1 MVPSILLCVSKFL
14 VFGGIIDKGKKKK
27 NKAKL
32 LVYGKIYN
40 HQEEEE
46 RVRIKQQVKNIKND
60 MTSNQSISTNELLQ
74 FLTDIET
81 NINDHETDFRKL
93 LLYLLRF
100 TNEKLIL
107 IAQEEINT
115 PTEVQLLIKLIDSI
129 ELVLSKKTNLLST
142 LLTIEDVNIIHATG
156 SGSLV
161 YEVPLHEWCISFAL
175 LHIPNFF
182 SHTTGLNQLKRLV
195 FLIVNFVC
203 TQLHSFKVIKSTR
216 IYLLKT
222 LDDNLNFCLENL
234 ASANTFLFKSKL
246 TTAVN
251 LFSIVH
257 DYDISQKLSL
267 NLNNYQLKFESYG
280 RKIWFIL
287 NEISLVSEIDNLNFL
302 DCLKSVFILDQSSSL
317 TLNVL
322 VGWNQFGFLLTCIV
336 EHLRQDFKTLD
347 SNTNN
352 FEFVNLNRSISLSLL
367 NTFMLCL
374 EKDLLENF
382 MSFSNIKGLLWK
394 LIYDES
400 IPYLIRK
407 SLNIVQ
413 YIYQSKSNPD
423 GDKLKIY
430 NTPVYNDYVSKTFV
444 DPELES
450 FRTRLLNLQGDYE
463 VSRKEQL
470 LSFAIDE
477 THKLTKLANLL
488 NYHDERAWIHIVK
501 KLTGTNKDV
510 LEDETTLY
518 TLVTA
523 LGHYPCI
530 LKGDYDYTI
539 NECTRCGFGPLS
551 KNNYSSIDPKRLPLN
566 YDTEATVLEDIIQ
579 LFLVPKLERQ
589 PDPLLCCNTL
599 LLIFNFYA
607 TFLPVTDMKM
617 PYVLD
622 FLLGLLAT
630 NDNRDVRMLVARILP
645 LYLIQLNDDKLLD
658 ETFKYIF
665 QKVTSID
672 FSSQHRLH
680 FGESTIRAVVELAT
694 VSTGER
700 LCAIYFKLV
709 DWLGEQNE
717 QHLNYVYCGILNLAS
732 AKSLPP
738 HKLLSPYLPS
748 VAEIIIKKPQLFER
762 IIKVLMITK
771 NYFLNRTKEYTVP
784 RILEYYKDPTL
795 LTQIA
800 NAAGLEVGKLL
811 ANCLPRI
818 LATYLTKESVN
829 ERYIMKV
836 LSSVCPDYKMV
847 HTEELFTRIG
857 DITWYILLEIQ
868 MDEFGNIRNLTNI
881 LRALD
886 CVCKNVSLRKNGSE
900 TTKNNS
906 INDLIEDQVLL
917 LIQKFSDVTHSSRG
931 AKPYLELKNSF
942 YAIEFLIKRHID
954 AITSA
959 LGQLSTCLQA
969 TLEEPD
975 FHVLSLRCWN
985 ELIKKVPPSHL
996 ISLIDIIISIILQKF
1011 ESFGSEAKSIAIEIL
1026 RKIYEEIK
1034 DKYNRYSLYFLSLPF
1049 LSYMEDY
1056 QMVKEFRNMKSP
1068 SRAMIFLEFT
1078 RRLQTSNMYVVK
1090 HALFDLSN
1098 YFDKYQINCQRDL
1111 FKDPGLTPAITSLVR
1126 TLLDTAAKFKNKDT
1140 TVSTACAKALAII
1153 GALDS
1158 NRFQFKTVKQLI
1170 IIALDFENSE
1180 ENSTFLVDLIE
1191 NHLLKIFW
1199 ASNDPHKQLFAAYVM
1214 QSFLAVMGLDEH
1226 VLQTKDNR
1234 VWNKFTD
1241 VAKSTLTPFLKSK
1254 YAALKPKLDNI
1265 KFPFF
1270 KLGMKYETW
1279 LIDVTLFLLK
1289 RASIDNGKGNQKA
1302 KTRKLIFQSC
1312 AVLIQKE
1319 HDIPLCEHL
1328 LRYVAL
1334 SHVINE
1340 GVPEELHKEFL
1351 HILKID
1357 SKSTSPD
1364 RAEQLKLCYQAIFSV
1379 LDYFNQ
1385 WSSNMRVV
1393 TNNSQIESTSD
1404 DIRHKMDAVA
1414 KFSLFP
1420 QDLLTIRSA
1429 ECDAYERTIMY
1440 LENCYRDSHSEK
1452 SFKLSN
1458 LNGAAT
1464 LQDMYAHID
1473 DYDALNGT
1481 LKMFSTNNLNEKL
1494 ITFQYSDSW
1503 SLAHESFE
1511 ALGST
1516 KDSVSNNTKLLQSL
1530 NEHGLYNEVLS
1541 TLSARTD
1548 PNDLKSIPL
1557 DWSLMGLHAA
1567 VYKGDSKQLE
1577 KWLQVTNSIG
1587 KPHDMET
1594 MINYELAKALSFL
1607 FQSKIDMFKSSM
1619 DKLYNIIG
1627 CSLVPSVSS
1636 NFTRNITLMNQLHA
1650 IYDVSLIVSSQD
1662 SENTLDL
1669 RIGNVDQDFDTQRS
1683 ILTLHNVAN
1692 TAMKNPAMI
1701 SKNLLRE
1708 SSLARKYNRLDIST
1722 RSIVQA
1728 MSLEDDQAIIEFAK
1742 LQWAQGKQSEA
1753 IKCLFD
1759 ILKDH
1764 KFHQD
1769 DTKKAQIQLQ
1779 YANWLDESNHLSA
1792 HQIIKEYTKAFHL
1805 NMRDEKC
1812 NFDIGKYYNKLME
1825 SSNDP
1830 SGEYEHLTVRN
1841 YIRAVSVGTTFIFE
1855 ALPKLL
1861 TIWLDFADKPKK
1873 LKTAEKKLNQII
1885 EDLYNGLANVPN
1897 YAWYTVLTQMLSRIV
1912 HHHEPSFQVLR
1923 TIILNVMLEYPNHC
1937 VWYIFSHAKSSDKER
1952 KTRTQKLITKVC
1964 EENTRHPLTRSI
1976 FATGGL
1982 FEKLIKIAEL
1992 KIPKTNRKRQMSLLK
2007 DFNMD
2012 LSDPIDDLVIPVQSN
2027 LQIQIPSQLGSK
2039 YKGFSRSSSI
2049 TFDGFDDTVN
2059 IFFSLQMPR
2068 QLTVRGSD
2076 GNAYR
2081 LMVKSDDTRKDA
2093 KVVEFTTMVN
2103 RILSTSTE
2111 ARKRG
2116 LQIANYSVVPLS
2128 DHFGIIEFVMNVQTM
2143 KGVIIEQRKRQGI
2156 SINERKIFMHIG
2168 GLQKAKQKDNK
2179 KLDKLMVDFR
2189 HIMDQCPPVL
2199 HNWFVEQFSDPNAW
2213 YMARNSFTRS
2223 SAVMSMVGYI
2233 MGLGDRHCENILIF
2247 KNTGAI
2253 LHIDF
2258 DCLFEKGTTLPTP
2271 EIVPFRLTQ
2280 NMVDAMGIT
2289 GVDGIYRITCEVI
2302 GTLLRENE
2310 QILMNILETLIY
2322 DPLIDWRNHNP
2333 REDLSKVRKKIR
2345 GLINEDE
2352 GLPMNI
2358 HGQVD
2363 VLIQEATS
2371 LERLSQMYAGWAAYM

>member
-1 MVPSILLCVSKFL
+1 
-14 VFGGIIDKGKKKK
+14 
-27 NKAKL
+27 
-32 LVYGKIYN
+32 
-40 HQEEEE
+40 
-46 RVRIKQQVKNIKND
+46 
-60 MTSNQSISTNELLQ
+60 MTSNQSISTTELLQ

-81 NINDHETDFRKL
+81 NIDDHETDFRKL

-100 TNEKLIL
+100 TNEKLIV
-107 IAQEEINT
+107 IAQEENKT
-115 PTEVQLLIKLIDSI
+115 PTELQLLSKLIDTI
-129 ELVLSKKTNLLST
+129 ELVLSKKTPLLST
-142 LLTIEDVNIIHATG
+142 LLTIEDVNIIHTTG

-175 LHIPNFF
+175 SHIPNFV
-182 SHTTGLNQLKRLV
+182 SHTAGLNQLKRLV
-195 FLIVNFVC
+195 FLIVNLVS

-216 IYLLKT
+216 IHLLKT
-222 LDDNLNFCLENL
+222 LDDNLNFCLQNL
-234 ASANTFLFKSKL
+234 LSANTFLFKSKL

-267 NLNNYQLKFESYG
+267 NLNNYQLKFESCS

-287 NEISLVSEIDNLNFL
+287 NEISLVSELDNLNLL
-302 DCLKSVFILDQSSSL
+302 DCLKSVFILDQSSAL
-317 TLNVL
+317 VLNVS
-322 VGWNQFGFLLTCIV
+322 VGWNQIGFLLSCIV
-336 EHLRQDFKTLD
+336 EYLQQDFRTLD

-367 NTFMLCL
+367 NVYIVCFD
-374 EKDLLENF
+374 KDLLENF
-382 MSFSNIKGLLWK
+382 MSFSNIKGILSK
-394 LIYDES
+394 LIYDDS
-400 IPYLIRK
+400 IPSVIRK
-407 SLNIVQ
+407 TLNIVQ
-413 YIYQSKSNPD
+413 YTYQLMSNPD
-423 GDKLKIY
+423 GDDIKLY
-430 NTPVYNDYVSKTFV
+430 STSVYNDYVWTPFV
-444 DPELES
+444 DSELES
-450 FRTRLLNLQGDYE
+450 LRARLLDLQGNHED
-463 VSRKEQL
+463 SRKEEL
-470 LSFAIDE
+470 LSFSIDE
-477 THKLTKLANLL
+477 THKLAKSTNSL
-488 NYHDERAWIHIVK
+488 NYTDEKAWIRTVK
-501 KLTGTNKDV
+501 KLIGIDKNV

-523 LGHYPCI
+523 LSHYPCI

-539 NECTRCGFGPLS
+539 NECTKCGFGPLT
-551 KNNYSSIDPKRLPLN
+551 KNNYSSIDPNRFPLN
-566 YDTEATVLEDIIQ
+566 YSTEATTLQDIIQ
-579 LFLVPKLERQ
+579 QFLIPKLETQ
-589 PDPLLCCNTL
+589 QDSLLCCNTL

-607 TFLPVTDMKM
+607 SFSPMADMQDHNI
-617 PYVLD
+617 LD
-622 FLLGLLAT
+622 FLLRLLAT

-645 LYLIQLNDDKLLD
+645 LYLIQQKDDKLLD

-672 FSSQHRLH
+672 FSSQNRLH

-717 QHLNYVYCGILNLAS
+717 QHSNYVYCGILNLAS

-748 VAEIIIKKPQLFER
+748 VAEIIIKKPQVFER
-762 IIKVLMITK
+762 IIKVSMVTK

-795 LTQIA
+795 LSQIA

-836 LSSVCPDYKMV
+836 LSSVCPDYKMI

-868 MDEFGNIRNLTNI
+868 MDEFGNIRNLANI
-881 LRALD
+881 TRALE

-900 TTKNNS
+900 LTKNNS

-917 LIQKFSDVTHSSRG
+917 LVQKFSDVTHSSRG

-942 YAIEFLIKRHID
+942 YAIEFLIKGHID

-1068 SRAMIFLEFT
+1068 SRAMIFSEFT

-1098 YFDKYQINCQRDL
+1098 YFEKYQINCQKDL

-1126 TLLDTAAKFKNKDT
+1126 TILDTAAKFKNKDT

-1158 NRFQFKTVKQLI
+1158 NKFQFKSVKQLI
-1170 IIALDFENSE
+1170 IISSDFEDIE

-1214 QSFLAVMGLDEH
+1214 QSFLAVMGLDER
-1226 VLQTKDNR
+1226 VLNTKDNR

-1254 YAALKPKLDNI
+1254 YAAPKPKLDNL

-1279 LIDVTLFLLK
+1279 LVDITLFLLK
-1289 RASIDNGKGNQKA
+1289 RASIDNIKGNQKA

-1312 AVLIQKE
+1312 AVLIQRE

-1340 GVPEELHKEFL
+1340 GVPEDLHKEFL
-1351 HILKID
+1351 HILKMD

-1385 WSSNMRVV
+1385 WVSNMRVV
-1393 TNNSQIESTSD
+1393 TSNSGSELTSS

-1414 KFSLFP
+1414 KFSSFP
-1420 QDLLTIRSA
+1420 QDLLTTRSA

-1440 LENCYRDSHSEK
+1440 LENCYRDSQSEK

-1494 ITFQYSDSW
+1494 TTFQYSDSW

-1548 PNDLKSIPL
+1548 SNDLKSIPL

-1607 FQSKIDMFKSSM
+1607 FQSRIDMFKGSL

-1650 IYDVSLIVSSQD
+1650 IYDVSLIVLSQD
-1662 SENTLDL
+1662 SEDTLDL
-1669 RIGNVDQDFDTQRS
+1669 RIGNVDQDFDTQRN

-1692 TAMKNPAMI
+1692 TVMKNPAMI

-1728 MSLEDDQAIIEFAK
+1728 MSLEDDQANIEFAE

-1759 ILKDH
+1759 ILKDN
-1764 KFHQD
+1764 KFHD
-1769 DTKKAQIQLQ
+1769 DKSKAKVQLQ

-1792 HQIIKEYTKAFHL
+1792 HQIITEYNKAFHL
-1805 NMRDEKC
+1805 NMVDEKC

-1825 SSNDP
+1825 SSNDE

-1841 YIRAVSVGTTFIFE
+1841 YIRAVSVGTTYIFE
-1855 ALPKLL
+1855 ALPKVL
-1861 TIWLDFADKPKK
+1861 TIWLDFADKSNKSNAAENR
-1873 LKTAEKKLNQII
+1873 LKQII
-1885 EDLYNGLANVPN
+1885 DDLYNAIANVPN
-1897 YAWYTVLTQMLSRIV
+1897 YSWYTVLTQILSRIV
-1912 HHHEPSFQVLR
+1912 HEHEPSFKVLKR
-1923 TIILNVMLEYPNHC
+1923 IVQNVTLEYPKHC
-1937 VWYIFSHAKSSDKER
+1937 VWYIFSHARSSDKVR
-1952 KTRTQKLITKVC
+1952 KRRVRELLNQVCTQDGNDTLPKSTIAAGNL
-1964 EENTRHPLTRSI
+1964 
-1976 FATGGL
+1976 FA
-1982 FEKLIKIAEL
+1982 KLIKIAEL
-1992 KIPKTNRKRQMSLLK
+1992 KIPKTNRKRQMSLLQ
-2007 DFNMD
+2007 DFEVD
-2012 LSDPIDDLVIPVQSN
+2012 LSEPIDDLVIPIQSN
-2027 LQIQIPSQLGSK
+2027 LQIQIPSHLNSK
-2039 YKGFSRSSSI
+2039 HKGFSRSSSI
-2049 TFDGFDDTVN
+2049 SFDGFDDNVN

-2143 KGVIIEQRKRQGI
+2143 KGVISEQRKRQGI
-2156 SINERKIFMHIG
+2156 PINERKVFMHIDS
-2168 GLQKAKQKDNK
+2168 LQKAKKKDSK
-2179 KLDKLMVDFR
+2179 QLDKLVAGFR
-2189 HIMDQCPPVL
+2189 AIMDRCPPVL
-2199 HNWFVEQFSDPNAW
+2199 HTWFVEQFSDPSAW
-2213 YMARNSFTRS
+2213 YMARNAFTRS

-2247 KNTGAI
+2247 KNTGAV

-2289 GVDGIYRITCEVI
+2289 GVDGIYRITCEVT